1 MVDSKFTMLKV
12 HCSKESEYDAL
23 LTVKRKTVDDFVIVD
38 CVDGQHEAPILFVST
53 DHHFITSLIRLIC
66 YMYKYYSVILFLMV
80 IYQVL
85 SFKVLLFELFKDLE
99 SVTQRVI
106 LFFSR
111 MDIRIIRN
119 PNLNP
124 HIRYHYGFYFRMRPA
139 GNQLTRAP
147 FLFGTLFVYLVTK
160 LLYIV
165 VYSDMVPDMVQSITF
180 GIYHPILMIIVLMYL
195 GVGCIWV
202 IYIFKKLDIR
212 QLFILWISSVIIVFA
227 MGMRT

>member
-23 LTVKRKTVDDFVIVD
+23 LAVKRKTVDDFVIVD

-106 LFFSR
+106 LFFS
-111 MDIRIIRN
+111 
-119 PNLNP
+119 
-124 HIRYHYGFYFRMRPA
+124 
-139 GNQLTRAP
+139 
-147 FLFGTLFVYLVTK
+147 
-160 LLYIV
+160 
-165 VYSDMVPDMVQSITF
+165 
-180 GIYHPILMIIVLMYL
+180 
-195 GVGCIWV
+195 
-202 IYIFKKLDIR
+202 
-212 QLFILWISSVIIVFA
+212 
-227 MGMRT
+227 